1 MPQATKNLSRY
12 DLASWM
18 MMGLGLIF
26 VLMFHLLPALL
37 AGLLVYE
44 LVDVLTPYIERKI
57 PAYRAKV
64 MALGLLVAII
74 VSLLTLAGAGILAF
88 FRSDSGSL
96 TTLLSQMAQILED
109 SRDVLPGWL
118 LENMPADAIA
128 FKEAVTAWLRQN
140 ASLLPLLG
148 KEAGRVFAH
157 IILGMVVGG
166 IVALDTVRE
175 EKYQPFARSL
185 VQRVDILSNSF
196 RRVVFAQVRIAA
208 INAFFTGLYLAVLL
222 PMLGI
227 HLPLVKTLIAVTFVL
242 GLIPVAGNLM
252 SNTIIVIVSL
262 NHSTAVAIGSL
273 IFLVV
278 IHKLEYFLN
287 ARIIGD
293 QIRARAWELLV
304 AMMMMEAV
312 FGIAGVVA
320 APIYYAYVKSE
331 LRTRDLI

>member
-1 MPQATKNLSRY
+1 MTQLTNSLNRH
-12 DLASWM
+12 DLASWFLM
-18 MMGLGLIF
+18 AVGLVF
-26 VLMFHLLPALL
+26 VLFFHLLPALL

-44 LVDVLTPYIERKI
+44 LVDVLAPYIERKI
-57 PAYRAKV
+57 PGYRAKV

-74 VSLLTLAGAGILAF
+74 VSLLTFAGAGILAF

-109 SRDVLPGWL
+109 SRDILPAWM
-118 LENMPADAIA
+118 LEHMPADAIA
-128 FKEAVTAWLRQN
+128 FKEQVTVWLREN
-140 ASLLPLLG
+140 ASLLPQLG

-166 IVALDTVRE
+166 IVALDTVKE
-175 EKYQPFARSL
+175 ERYQPFAQAMVERAN
-185 VQRVDILSNSF
+185 ILSNSF

-208 INAFFTGLYLAVLL
+208 INAVFTGLYLAVLL

-227 HLPLVKTLIAVTFVL
+227 HLPLIKTLIAVTFIL

-252 SNTIIVIVSL
+252 SNTVIVIVSL

-273 IFLVV
+273 IFLIV

-331 LRTRDLI
+331 LRTRALI